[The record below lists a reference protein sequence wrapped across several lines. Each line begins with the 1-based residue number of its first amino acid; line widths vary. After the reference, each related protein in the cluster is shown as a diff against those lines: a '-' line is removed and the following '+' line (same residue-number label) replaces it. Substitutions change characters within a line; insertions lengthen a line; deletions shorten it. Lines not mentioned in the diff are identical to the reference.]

1 MTKRGFQQGNKDGIR
16 FSANNQ
22 PKNNGRKKSRFK
34 QIAESLDIIGETLS
48 KEDYSK
54 IIACLLTLTAS
65 ELKELAENKET
76 PIAILVVASAI
87 SGDIENKQLSN
98 VERLIDRI
106 FGKPVV
112 TQEITGRG
120 IIPFQID
127 DGTGD

>member
-1 MTKRGFQQGNKDGIR
+1 MAKRGFQQGNKDGIR

-34 QIAESLDIIGETLS
+34 QIAESLDIVGEKLS

-54 IIACLLTLTAS
+54 IIACLLTLTAK
-65 ELKELAENKET
+65 ELKDLAENEET

-98 VERLIDRI
+98 VEKLIDRI

-112 TQEITGRG
+112 TQEIAGKN
-120 IIPFQID
+120 IIPFQIN